1 MSVTLHPSIGGLDT
15 QSLCYSLYRQ
25 LYQTFFNAQERK
37 S

>member
-25 LYQTFFNAQERK
+25 LYQTFFNAHER
-37 S
+37 